1 MLDIYLIKFHNAL
14 FEVDLLLWVDDL
26 DTKVVEVVEMKYKFE
41 VDDVKLNEL
50 VEKQKH
56 FVGGFVEEFD
66 LVGELVADLVY
77 P

>member
-56 FVGGFVEEFD
+56 FGGFVEKFD
-66 LVGELVADLVY
+66 CIG
-77 P
+77 